1 MTRIVI
7 AALLAVGI
15 GLPGA
20 AQEMREITGSAT
32 YMARIALTPDAVLM
46 VEARGTDDTGL
57 GLLTEP
63 TNGAQVP
70 LPFALEIPGDMGATL
85 RVAISSAGQVRW
97 LGPPV
102 SIDAGT
108 GDVDVG
114 EVVLSAF
121 TPMGFASTYR
131 CGDRRIEVGFDGDDA
146 IMDVGGDRFRLRPV
160 EAASGA
166 RFEAPDDPG
175 TWFWSRGDAALV
187 SIAGTELPEC
197 RLSLPM
203 GGADVS
209 ASGNEPFWRVDVSG
223 GEMMLTRPDF
233 DPLILSVVERRSEAD
248 GTQVIVSATSSPALR
263 AVLALAPGPCA
274 DTMADQVY
282 PFEATL
288 ELGDTVLTGCGG
300 DPRDLLTASEVWT
313 VTEIAGAGILEGT
326 EVQIG
331 FTDEGRF
338 FGTAGCNRLMGVYML
353 TGEGLSFGGV
363 ASTMMACPDAI
374 MAQEMAFS
382 EALGQVISFD
392 IGDGGELILRGPEG
406 PVVRAVAAE

>member
-1 MTRIVI
+1 VI
-7 AALLAVGI
+7 AALFAVGI

-32 YMARIALTPDAVLM
+32 YVARIALTPDAVLM

-57 GLLTEP
+57 GFLTEP

-131 CGDRRIEVGFDGDDA
+131 CGDRRVEVGFDGDDA
-146 IMDVGGDRFRLRPV
+146 IMDVGGDRFRLRPA

-187 SIAGTELPEC
+187 SVAGTELPEC

-233 DPLILSVVERRSEAD
+233 EPLILSVVERRSEAD

-274 DTMADQVY
+274 DTMADQTY
-282 PFEATL
+282 PFTAT
-288 ELGDTVLTGCGG
+288 V
-300 DPRDLLTASEVWT
+300 ANW
-313 VTEIAGAGILEGT
+313 GT
-326 EVQIG
+326 
-331 FTDEGRF
+331 T
-338 FGTAGCNRLMGVYML
+338 
-353 TGEGLSFGGV
+353 S
-363 ASTMMACPDAI
+363 
-374 MAQEMAFS
+374 
-382 EALGQVISFD
+382 
-392 IGDGGELILRGPEG
+392 
-406 PVVRAVAAE
+406 